1 MRELTK
7 ATKKIEKIL
16 INAEDT
22 GESFDVTL
30 GNLSEVKVHGV
41 VFPRLMRIEIMDAFV
56 DDRHNRTVKTD
67 DDVQGA
73 YDLAAMKWNNVN

>member
-1 MRELTK
+1 M
-7 ATKKIEKIL
+7 
-16 INAEDT
+16 
-22 GESFDVTL
+22 
-30 GNLSEVKVHGV
+30 HGV
-41 VFPRLMRIEIMDAFV
+41 VFPRLMLIEIMDAFV

>member
-1 MRELTK
+1 MNELIK
-7 ATKKIEKIL
+7 ASKKIQKIL
-16 INAEDT
+16 INAENR

-30 GNLSEVKVHGV
+30 GNLSEIKVHGV
-41 VFPRLMRIEIMDAFV
+41 VFPRLMLIEIMDAFV
-56 DDRHNRTVKTD
+56 DDRDNRTVKTD